1 MFGQEGL
8 DDLDLF
14 LKGQTIGE
22 LVKKLENKQPDEI
35 LHKLSALFKH
45 IPLASID
52 LSRLKDVLE
61 LFDYNTDDFDQ
72 IAKDIL
78 KRRELHELELGVID
92 LLPSERSY
100 WNIQHLN
107 NKNFAPDTFIFNL
120 SAVTDVSTFTQSS
133 SGSPLISP
141 TINDDG
147 QLDWKNFSIDAL
159 FLYFSSIDGFRL
171 APGGLY
177 DTQVE
182 LGNTKVPLLDN
193 RPYTAT
199 LTDDELKTMWQST
212 TINNILKTNQIN
224 SYEQFIK
231 TPRNQLILAGNT
243 NNIHPVDLGEIRG
256 HHWSLLIQAFRPPAN
271 ISEQH
276 HQWNFPRKAY
286 MRALLQT
293 LALYNLVNLS
303 DKGVK

>member
-1 MFGQEGL
+1 
-8 DDLDLF
+8 
-14 LKGQTIGE
+14 
-22 LVKKLENKQPDEI
+22 
-35 LHKLSALFKH
+35 
-45 IPLASID
+45 
-52 LSRLKDVLE
+52 
-61 LFDYNTDDFDQ
+61 
-72 IAKDIL
+72 
-78 KRRELHELELGVID
+78 LGVID